1 MAQALRKQSLVLEEN
16 GIVRSTVFPNAVR
29 DVRMRRGYD
38 TLRAF
43 DGKVDVTYT
52 RLAKIERGEIFPT
65 ADEMVSIAR
74 AMGVPVSSLLIDPN
88 DPSFDREKW
97 AREHIEASLSH
108 RGGGIESMK
117 LGAAVRV
124 CRLALGR
131 STTDMKTYGL
141 PAATVSRIENADRP
155 IERWDAAT
163 QKGIAKVLATHG
175 EKSVVRGNAGVT
187 RKVGEMFEAGQLD
200 DMLHQLFS
208 PEAIQ
213 ERNNKRLKVLLAELP
228 TGKKVAKLLQ
238 DLDVDGDEITVLSGP
253 SGDKG
258 VFTISAGDR
267 RVSIPAGAGRS
278 SIAIEVSEP
287 VLGPGLPRGTV
298 IVADPEQSVASGDV
312 AVILSPDR
320 KEARLLSVQNG
331 DNGLYGFSMAMDSVL
346 TFSSLPEGTTIAKMV
361 AAVA

>member
-29 DVRMRRGYD
+29 DVRMRRGFD

-65 ADEMVSIAR
+65 AAEMVSIAR

-108 RGGGIESMK
+108 RGGGIEAMK
-117 LGAAVRV
+117 LGAAMRV

-131 STTDMKTYGL
+131 STTDMKSFGL

-175 EKSVVRGNAGVT
+175 ERSTVRGNAGVI
-187 RKVGEMFEAGQLD
+187 RKVAEMFAAGELD
-200 DMLHQLFS
+200 AMLHQLFS

-213 ERNNKRLKVLLAELP
+213 ERNNKRLKALLAELP
-228 TGKKVAKLLQ
+228 VGKKVSKLLQ
-238 DLDVDGDEITVLSGP
+238 DLDGNADEIVVLSGP
-253 SGDKG
+253 SSGNG
-258 VFTISAGDR
+258 AFAVSQSDR
-267 RVSIPAGAGRS
+267 RVAIPAGAGRA
-278 SIAIEVSEP
+278 SIAVEVTEP

-298 IVADPEQSVASGDV
+298 IVADPEQEVTGGSV

-320 KEARLLSVQNG
+320 KEARLLSVQSG
-331 DNGLYGFSMAMDSVL
+331 DGGLYGFSMAMDSVL
-346 TFSSLPEGTTIAKMV
+346 NFSSLPEGTVIAKMV
-361 AAVA
+361 ASVA